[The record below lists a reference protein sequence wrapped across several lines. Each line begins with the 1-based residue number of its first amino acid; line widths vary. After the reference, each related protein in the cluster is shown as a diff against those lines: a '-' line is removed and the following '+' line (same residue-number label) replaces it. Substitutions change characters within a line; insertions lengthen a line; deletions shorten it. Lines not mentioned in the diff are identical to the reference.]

1 MLLTERHKNK
11 SFLVGDGVLDVPQA
25 GNIITE
31 VMTLRS
37 TLFSITEININIV
50 IYVIRDVGD
59 AIPYK
64 LTATA
69 EPQRKSAVTVLI
81 LEI

>member
-1 MLLTERHKNK
+1 
-11 SFLVGDGVLDVPQA
+11 
-25 GNIITE
+25 
-31 VMTLRS
+31 MTLRS